1 MAVPPAPAPSAE
13 KVALPRELAN
23 FLIELAIALQS
34 HGVYPAGHPFLVRSA
49 DAVMR
54 RLDGL
59 FLDRDSVS
67 FGVARQQLVIEGVA
81 TDPNNPVLSGL
92 AGRLHRHRV
101 GAVTMGRGARAEEVS
116 AFLALL
122 SSEAEVSGPA
132 LPAQGEAPS
141 WGSIRLHPLSYAQ
154 LELSGEAEAGAAED
168 PRAAR
173 LWIGLARAA
182 VESDEEEEASPE
194 PAAVA
199 EAINREAHAVAYD
212 QVIVGYLLQLADELR
227 HGDERGAPEVRR
239 RLSQMIAGLSP
250 ETLRRLV
257 EMGGDEVQRRRF
269 LLNASHGFAAE
280 AVVKLVE
287 ASAAASEQTISH
299 SLLRLLSKLAAH
311 AERSGGPVRRV
322 AERELREQVQLLVG
336 GWTLPD
342 PNPEAYSETLDR
354 LSRSATGIAGVLP
367 GPNDPAPLRMVQ
379 TALEVDTAGT
389 TAWAALSRMISDGEL
404 PALLTL
410 LDTAP
415 EGSHFAAAAWDF
427 VSTPES
433 VRALL
438 AAGPEASA
446 ALDRLVERMGTDAI
460 APLMDEMAASE
471 LRVVRRA
478 ALDRLGRMGAP
489 AAAEAVRRL
498 GDERWFVVRNLL
510 VILQDAGPWPDG
522 FSPAPFLRHEDAR
535 VRREAFKLA
544 FRVPDERARA
554 LSLALVDADEQVNRG
569 ALAECAADCPPAV
582 LPLVCRRADDAAT
595 QPELRV
601 LAIRVLGGA
610 REPAA
615 VQTLLRLVDGGRGW
629 LRKPRLAPPTPHM
642 QAALAALATGW
653 ADHPAAATFLEIALR
668 STDPEVI
675 RAALTRREAR

>member
-1 MAVPPAPAPSAE
+1 MAAPATPASPAE
-13 KVALPRELAN
+13 KVTLPRELAN

-49 DAVMR
+49 GAVMR

-81 TDPNNPVLSGL
+81 TDPSNPVLSGL

-101 GAVTMGRGARAEEVS
+101 GAVTMGRGARAEEVG
-116 AFLALL
+116 AFLTLL

-132 LPAQGEAPS
+132 LPAGGEAPS

-154 LELSGEAEAGAAED
+154 LELSGESEAGAPED

-182 VESDEEEEASPE
+182 VETDEEEVSPE
-194 PAAVA
+194 PDAVA
-199 EAINREAHAVAYD
+199 AAINREANAVAYD
-212 QVIVGYLLQLADELR
+212 QVIVGYLLQLANELR
-227 HGDERGAPEVRR
+227 HGDERGAAEVRR
-239 RLSQMIAGLSP
+239 RLSQMIGGLHS

-257 EMGGDEVQRRRF
+257 EMGGDDVQRQRF
-269 LLNASHGFAAE
+269 LLDASHGFAAE

-287 ASAAASEQTISH
+287 AAAAASEQSISH

-311 AERSGGPVRRV
+311 AERSGGPVRAV
-322 AERELREQVQLLVG
+322 AERELREQVQHLVG

-342 PNPEAYSETLDR
+342 PNPETYTMTLDR
-354 LSRSATGIAGVLP
+354 LARSATGVAGVLP
-367 GPNDPAPLRMVQ
+367 GPNDPKPLRMVQ
-379 TALEVDTAGT
+379 TALEVDAAGT
-389 TAWAALSRMISDGEL
+389 TAWAALSRMMTGGEL
-404 PALLTL
+404 PDLLAL

-415 EGSHFAAAAWDF
+415 EGSHFAPAAWDF
-427 VSTPES
+427 VSTDES
-433 VRALL
+433 VRGLL

-446 ALDRLVERMGTDAI
+446 ALDRLVEHMGADAV
-460 APLMDEMAASE
+460 APLMEEMAASE

-489 AAAEAVRRL
+489 AAEEAVRRL
-498 GDERWFVVRNLL
+498 GDGRWFVIRNLL
-510 VILQDAGPWPDG
+510 VILQDAGPWPQG
-522 FSPAPFLRHEDAR
+522 FSPAPFLRHDDAR

-544 FRVPDERARA
+544 FRVADQRARA
-554 LSLALVDADEQVNRG
+554 LSLALVDADEQVNRS

-582 LPLVCRRADDAAT
+582 LPLVCRRADHGGTDT
-595 QPELRV
+595 ELRV
-601 LAIRVLGGA
+601 LAIRVLGGS
-610 REPAA
+610 RDPAA

-629 LRKPRLAPPTPHM
+629 LGRPRLAAPAPHTN
-642 QAALAALATGW
+642 AALAALATGW
-653 ADHPAAATFLEIALR
+653 ADHPSAAPFLEIALR
-668 STDPEVI
+668 STDPDVI
-675 RAALTRREAR
+675 RAALTRKETR